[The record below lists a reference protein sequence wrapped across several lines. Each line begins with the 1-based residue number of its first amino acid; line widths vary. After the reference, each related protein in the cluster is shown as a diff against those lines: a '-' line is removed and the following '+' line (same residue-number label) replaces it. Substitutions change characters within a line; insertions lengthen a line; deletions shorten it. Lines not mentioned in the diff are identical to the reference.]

1 MIAKNI
7 LSNLLAPLRLK
18 DKGDEAIQIMNV
30 YHVKHLPVVEKEE
43 LISLI
48 SEDDILSNDMD
59 AQIGSYPRSHI
70 VISTME
76 DDHLFEVMQ
85 KMAANKLTVI
95 PVVAKDNKYLG
106 MITLEDILSFFGDS
120 YSFKEPGSII
130 LLETDKQN
138 YSLGEVAQI
147 AESEN
152 ISIISSFVTSNPDT
166 TLLYLTLKVNTFDIG
181 KLINAYQRY
190 DYNVLGTFTENEYV
204 DILKERY
211 DSLMHYLSI

>member
-7 LSNLLAPLRLK
+7 LSNLLAPLRLT
-18 DKGDEAIQIMNV
+18 DKGEEVIHIMNV
-30 YHVKHLPVVEKEE
+30 YHVKHLPVVEKDD
-43 LISLI
+43 LIFLI
-48 SEDDILSNDMD
+48 SEDDVLSNDIE
-59 AQIGSYPRSHI
+59 AEIGTYHRSHL
-70 VISTME
+70 VLNSLE
-76 DDHLFEVMQ
+76 DDHLFEIMQ
-85 KMAANKLTVI
+85 KMSANKLTVI
-95 PVVAKDNKYLG
+95 PVVNKDNKYLG
-106 MITLEDILSFFGDS
+106 MITLEDLLSFFGDS

-130 LLETDKQN
+130 LLETDKLN

-147 AESEN
+147 AESEG

-166 TLLYLTLKVNTFDIG
+166 TMLLLTLKVNTFDIG

-190 DYNVLGTFTENEYV
+190 DYNILGTFTENEYV

>member
-7 LSNLLAPLRLK
+7 LSNLLAPLRLT
-18 DKGDEAIQIMNV
+18 DKGEEVIHIMNV
-30 YHVKHLPVVEKEE
+30 YHVKHLPVVEKDD
-43 LISLI
+43 LIFLI
-48 SEDDILSNDMD
+48 SEDDVLSNDME
-59 AQIGSYPRSHI
+59 AEIGTYHRSHL
-70 VISTME
+70 VLNSLE
-76 DDHLFEVMQ
+76 DDHLFEIMQ
-85 KMAANKLTVI
+85 KMSANKLTVI
-95 PVVAKDNKYLG
+95 PVVNKDNKYLG
-106 MITLEDILSFFGDS
+106 MITLEDLLSFFGDS

-130 LLETDKQN
+130 LLETDKLN

-147 AESEN
+147 AESEG

-166 TLLYLTLKVNTFDIG
+166 TMLLLTLKVNTFDIG

-190 DYNVLGTFTENEYV
+190 DYNILGTFTENEYV